1 MIRGIGPDY
10 AMRMA
15 RQFGKEVFDIIEA
28 NPERLREVEGTGPIM
43 SWNPHRLARDIRGIG
58 FRTADVIAENL
69 ESISKLSA
77 KGNATICCLTRVH
90 GTVEGQRASPQ
101 CEVSVRTCSS
111 PSSTTRPAFPSQPA
125 CVIVPSGS
133 CSRQLSPPRRWR
145 CRR

>member
-1 MIRGIGPDY
+1 MIRGIGPDH

-69 ESISKLSA
+69 ESIS
-77 KGNATICCLTRVH
+77 
-90 GTVEGQRASPQ
+90 
-101 CEVSVRTCSS
+101 
-111 PSSTTRPAFPSQPA
+111 
-125 CVIVPSGS
+125 
-133 CSRQLSPPRRWR
+133 
-145 CRR
+145 